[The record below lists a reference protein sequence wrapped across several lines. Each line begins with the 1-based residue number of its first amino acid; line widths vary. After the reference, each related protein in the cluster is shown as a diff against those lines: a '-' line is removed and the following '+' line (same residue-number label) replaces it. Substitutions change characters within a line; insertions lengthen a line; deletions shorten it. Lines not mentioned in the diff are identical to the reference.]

1 MFVTFAEEKKIN
13 KSSLRSK
20 LKIKIK
26 GEYTIYIYILA
37 VSWRGFVISRTIFQ
51 IKIYLARRERLLRLI
66 ALFFARSVSLRKR
79 KIHIYIYIYI
89 KGRVLDI
96 PVGREVFHHVT
107 YIIDQQRPTLFHVIP
122 RQKLRLCA
130 GFFLPSPP
138 SLPTSCEDIYVWR
151 QFFPTS
157 LSFKTLQRCKSSG
170 KKKKKKRKIV
180 RIKVSNRSS
189 NSRNKN

>member
-1 MFVTFAEEKKIN
+1 M
-13 KSSLRSK
+13 RSK
-20 LKIKIK
+20 LNIKIK
-26 GEYTIYIYILA
+26 GECTIYIYT
-37 VSWRGFVISRTIFQ
+37 RGFLARFRNLSNRLSNKNISRSTR
-51 IKIYLARRERLLRLI
+51 KIITLNSS
-66 ALFFARSVSLRKR
+66 FFARSVSLRKR
-79 KIHIYIYIYI
+79 KNLYIYI
-89 KGRVLDI
+89 KGHVLDI

>member
-1 MFVTFAEEKKIN
+1 M
-13 KSSLRSK
+13 RSK
-20 LKIKIK
+20 LNIKIK
-26 GEYTIYIYILA
+26 GECTIYIYILA
-37 VSWRGFVISRTIFQ
+37 VSWRGFVISRTVFQ

-79 KIHIYIYIYI
+79 KNLYIYI
-89 KGRVLDI
+89 KGHVLDI

-138 SLPTSCEDIYVWR
+138 SLPTSCEEYLCLATI
-151 QFFPTS
+151 FSNEF
-157 LSFKTLQRCKSSG
+157 
-170 KKKKKKRKIV
+170 IV
-180 RIKVSNRSS
+180 
-189 NSRNKN
+189 